1 MIELKIDGQG
11 YELDDELKDEI
22 HTKIGGLDEHM
33 DSIQTGHVTVT
44 WEGGK
49 DVQTKIHV
57 QLWGSGHR
65 FEASDIDRAPSLR
78 STTPATSWQRR
89 SDASIAR
96 TSPSAAT
103 ADAGRPDSELFD
115 DLPTLDLELL
125 VRHESPP
132 VESLELVEP

>member
-1 MIELKIDGQG
+1 MIALKIDGQG

-65 FEASDIDRAPSLR
+65 FEASDIDRAAIAAVDNTGHKL
-78 STTPATSWQRR
+78 ATQIRR
-89 SDASIAR
+89 EHRKDVAKR
-96 TSPSAAT
+96 
-103 ADAGRPDSELFD
+103 
-115 DLPTLDLELL
+115 
-125 VRHESPP
+125 RHG
-132 VESLELVEP
+132 